1 MNRARIDVAFEAFVE
16 ARRQCG
22 LGPAGERF
30 FRDAWAAF
38 RALPG
43 SHRPTRDTMRSLR
56 RQRPGDNRDADW
68 CRARALHPILAFL
81 QASRAIG
88 PFPLPAKPPPRRV
101 QGRPL
106 MTEREIASLER
117 AIADPGVQAL
127 AALVYRTGLRAER
140 LIELQPDHVDL
151 PDRSLHVP
159 VGRTTRMVSLSLDAQ
174 ATLRSWQAHRNSR
187 AATLLHDPAGR
198 PLTLKAASSVLRAA
212 GRAQGVQH
220 SVSATFSTPTPGCSP
235 GRSRSSVRTFWNSAQ
250 GSPSACASCAFP
262 TCSANP
268 VSCDCPRPTSVPSP
282 ACLQAK
288 TCEDP
293 SAGHRA
299 AQRRL
304 RRGGAKRTRKMPFPA
319 AQRPTPHHPSFLRKT
334 TPHPRLDVRRATP
347 PGGFNP
353 APTVEADPPSHAQ
366 QVRAA
371 ARGEVQGC

>member
-56 RQRPGDNRDADW
+56 RQRPGDNRDAAW
-68 CRARALHPILAFL
+68 RRARALHPILAFL

-88 PFPLPAKPPPRRV
+88 QFPLPAKPPPRRV
-101 QGRPL
+101 EGRPL

-127 AALVYRTGLRAER
+127 AALVYRTGLRAVR
-140 LIELQPDHVDL
+140 LIELQPDQVDL
-151 PDRSLHVP
+151 PDRSLQVP

-174 ATLRSWQAHRNSR
+174 ATLRSWQAHRNPR

-212 GRAQGVQH
+212 GQRSGRPALGFGHLQYAH
-220 SVSATFSTPTPGCSP
+220 TRLLARSFPEFSQDLLEL
-235 GRSRSSVRTFWNSAQ
+235 RTGQPF
-250 GSPSACASCAFP
+250 
-262 TCSANP
+262 
-268 VSCDCPRPTSVPSP
+268 
-282 ACLQAK
+282 
-288 TCEDP
+288 
-293 SAGHRA
+293 
-299 AQRRL
+299 RL
-304 RRGGAKRTRKMPFPA
+304 R
-319 AQRPTPHHPSFLRKT
+319 FLRI
-334 TPHPRLDVRRATP
+334 PDLFGEPGVLRL
-347 PGGFNP
+347 P
-353 APTVEADPPSHAQ
+353 ASYVSPVTRLFA
-366 QVRAA
+366 
-371 ARGEVQGC
+371 GEDL